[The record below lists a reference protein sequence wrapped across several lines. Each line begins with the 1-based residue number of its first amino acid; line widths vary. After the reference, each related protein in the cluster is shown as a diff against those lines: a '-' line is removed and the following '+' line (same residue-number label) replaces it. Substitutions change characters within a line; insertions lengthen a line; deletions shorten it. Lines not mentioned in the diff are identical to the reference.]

1 MQTLGNINGS
11 VFALCLPVLVARYR
25 IDTFMPRL
33 PLTSK
38 ICIYGFNLECFTVLL
53 EGICATLT
61 HRHSRVS
68 LEGIVCYFH
77 TFENNMSTKQNLIK
91 YLKESCCLTS
101 DQHSSLKCFQEN
113 AFVSKIFPNLSG
125 LFWPL

>member
-1 MQTLGNINGS
+1 MRRRCSFLYKRKHWVILMVLFLLCTNANIGLYKWFSFCSVQMQTLGNINGS

-61 HRHSRVS
+61 YRHSEFLWKVS
-68 LEGIVCYFH
+68 SA
-77 TFENNMSTKQNLIK
+77 TFIL
-91 YLKESCCLTS
+91 LKITCLQSRT
-101 DQHSSLKCFQEN
+101 
-113 AFVSKIFPNLSG
+113 
-125 LFWPL
+125 